1 MPATQP
7 KMKAADVIASVRRHY
22 GAERD
27 GLGPEWA
34 ALEEFTLFPGG
45 GYRRAD
51 LFLVRAWRSAPKGHE
66 RHTIEVKVS
75 RSDLRAELAKP
86 GKAAVFEEVSHRFWL
101 ATPHGLV
108 KDIAELPAH
117 WGLYEISPGGRVK
130 KTRQAKRNN
139 DPAPLPEGALVEA
152 FRRAARAEA
161 RIRTAGEDDAAAR
174 VVDLEK
180 QVASLQR
187 SLHTARRAADRDKS
201 ALRSYLAEVALA
213 GGWLCVCGQRI
224 KKTKYTVEHA
234 DGTPCPEAAW
244 GGRAQIDLDGLAVR
258 LGIADPDQ
266 ADDSDDLDPPERAV
280 AVG

>member
-1 MPATQP
+1 
-7 KMKAADVIASVRRHY
+7 MKAADVVASIRRHY

-34 ALEEFTLFPGG
+34 VLEEFTLQPGA
-45 GYRRAD
+45 GYQRAD
-51 LFLVRAWRSAPKGHE
+51 MFIVRAWRGLPKGHE

-86 GKAAVFEEVSHRFWL
+86 GKSAPFDEVSHRFWL

-108 KDIAELPAH
+108 TDLAELPAH

-130 KTRQAKRNN
+130 KTRQATRKN
-139 DPAPLPEGALVEA
+139 DPAPLPEGALIEA
-152 FRRAARAEA
+152 FRRASRAET
-161 RIRTAGEDDAAAR
+161 RIRTADENDAAAQ
-174 VVDLEK
+174 VVE
-180 QVASLQR
+180 LQRRLAAAER

-213 GGWLCVCGQRI
+213 GGWLCVCGERI

-244 GGRAQIDLDGLAVR
+244 GGRAQIDLEGLAER

-266 ADDSDDLDPPERAV
+266 TDDGADDLDAPGQAV